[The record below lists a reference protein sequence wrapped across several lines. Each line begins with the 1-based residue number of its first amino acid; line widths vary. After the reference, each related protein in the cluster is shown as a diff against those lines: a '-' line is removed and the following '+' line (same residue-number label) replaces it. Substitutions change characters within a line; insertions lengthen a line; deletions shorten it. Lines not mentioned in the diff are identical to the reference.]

1 MKYLLYFLLLTFP
14 GYTFSQLA
22 DCGTIRYDENV
33 FDALDSTKA
42 VKFGENTFDDGET
55 RDLLMDIYEPANDTA
70 LNRPLVMLAFGGSFT
85 MGAREDLAE
94 LARRFARKGYV
105 AATIDYRIFS
115 TIATITDSSQAVD
128 LILKTVSDYKA
139 AIRFFRENAS
149 GDNTYGIDPNLIFI
163 GGTSAGAI
171 VAVHTAYLDSTDEV
185 TEVYR
190 NVVAGNGG
198 WEGNSSENTNV
209 SSEVAG
215 VLNYTGALN
224 DANWIDA
231 EDPPLFSVHDEQ
243 DIIVP
248 YGSRRVFASLA
259 VTIHFDGSFVMTQ
272 KAQES
277 DLATELIT
285 VPGSNSHVSYFL
297 EQDIIGEDSVINAS
311 ARFMKNIICGTSVY
325 RAGHVTANFSVYP
338 NPVTDHLFIDASHVP
353 GRINVSLRDLMGRE
367 ILNNSLEG
375 GGIRRLTTSEVP
387 HGWYVLE
394 VKNEKNRPIVVKIL
408 VQR

>member
-1 MKYLLYFLLLTFP
+1 MKCLLYFLLITIP
-14 GYTFSQLA
+14 GYTHSQFA
-22 DCGTIRYDENV
+22 DCGTIRYDEDV
-33 FDALDSTKA
+33 FEALDSTKA
-42 VKFGENTFDDGET
+42 VKFGENVFDDGET
-55 RDLLMDIYEPANDTA
+55 RDLLMDIYEPADDTVS
-70 LNRPLVMLAFGGSFT
+70 NRPLVMLAFGGSFT

-115 TIATITDSSQAVD
+115 TISTITDSSQAVD
-128 LILKTVSDYKA
+128 LILKTVSDYRA
-139 AIRFFRENAS
+139 AIRFFRENAN
-149 GDNTYGIDPNLIFI
+149 GDNTYGIDPNWIFI

-190 NVVAGNGG
+190 NAIAENGG
-198 WEGNSSENTNV
+198 WEGNSSDNTSI

-224 DANWIDA
+224 DANWIDP
-231 EDPPLFSVHDEQ
+231 EDPPLFSVHDEL

-248 YGSRRVFASLA
+248 YRSRRVFASLA

-272 KAQES
+272 KAQEAE
-277 DLATELIT
+277 LATELIT

-311 ARFMKNIICGTSVY
+311 ARFMKNIICGTSVSTTDF
-325 RAGHVTANFSVYP
+325 VTENLSVYP
-338 NPVTDHLFIDASHVP
+338 NPATEFLFIDASHVT
-353 GRINVSLRDLMGRE
+353 GRVNVSLRDLMGRAV
-367 ILNNSLEG
+367 LNNSLEG
-375 GGIRRLTTSEVP
+375 GGIRQLSTRAVP
-387 HGWYVLE
+387 HGWYILE
-394 VKNEKNRPIVVKIL
+394 MKNGKNRPIFVKIL